1 MNINKPTIGIL
12 ATPYISQNFKHKYIF
27 IKDNFLKL
35 LKKNDI
41 DSIIIPYN
49 LSKKHLKEIIK
60 SLDGLLIPGSQLG
73 NFYYSKEFKDHFM
86 TQQYLT
92 KLIKNINKVERVFPI
107 LGICH
112 GYENQV
118 LIENCRQVTNKN
130 ISKMFITV
138 NADNAYRTIPKFT
151 KYGKKMRDLYKKTRK
166 QKRMIHNNS
175 LAISQ
180 KKLAKSKKI
189 DIIALSCDKNNV
201 EFIDIIK
208 HKKYPFYGFQG
219 HPERNNPE
227 LLVPFFDDVKTRF
240 NKKTKSHKTQP
251 KISKKT
257 VKCKNYGLAK
267 KSSKSKCNF
276 YKI

>member
-92 KLIKNINKVERVFPI
+92 KKSFHFHGSFFNKSKTYYPFCSLIK
-107 LGICH
+107 L
-112 GYENQV
+112 
-118 LIENCRQVTNKN
+118 
-130 ISKMFITV
+130 S
-138 NADNAYRTIPKFT
+138 ADPLRYHCI
-151 KYGKKMRDLYKKTRK
+151 
-166 QKRMIHNNS
+166 
-175 LAISQ
+175 
-180 KKLAKSKKI
+180 
-189 DIIALSCDKNNV
+189 
-201 EFIDIIK
+201 
-208 HKKYPFYGFQG
+208 
-219 HPERNNPE
+219 
-227 LLVPFFDDVKTRF
+227 
-240 NKKTKSHKTQP
+240 
-251 KISKKT
+251 
-257 VKCKNYGLAK
+257 
-267 KSSKSKCNF
+267 
-276 YKI
+276 